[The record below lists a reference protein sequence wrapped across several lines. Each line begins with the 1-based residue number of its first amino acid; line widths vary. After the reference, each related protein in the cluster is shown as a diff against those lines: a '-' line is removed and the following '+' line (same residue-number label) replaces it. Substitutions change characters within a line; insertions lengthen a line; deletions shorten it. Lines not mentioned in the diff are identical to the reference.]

1 MFWQYWVSV
10 AMCRASVVVVL
21 GDNLHCGAQAFH
33 CGGFS
38 CCTAQALGM
47 LASVVVVRGL
57 SCPEA
62 CGILQTRDQTRI
74 PCIGRQIL
82 NHWTTREVQ
91 RYVFG
96 SDRCCF
102 IRKDLLRLSGRQFKH
117 WKAIFI
123 QPGDELA

>member
-57 SCPEA
+57 SCPA
-62 CGILQTRDQTRI
+62 VCGIFLDQ
-74 PCIGRQIL
+74 
-82 NHWTTREVQ
+82 
-91 RYVFG
+91 G
-96 SDRCCF
+96 SN
-102 IRKDLLRLSGRQFKH
+102 LYPLH
-117 WKAIFI
+117 
-123 QPGDELA
+123 